1 MWMFLW
7 MLKTN
12 KMVKVILT
20 LTAAAGSVI
29 GQIYA
34 DETKNVLK
42 HEPVKK
48 EIHEPFDRTEGNNK
62 KQVLS

>member
-1 MWMFLW
+1 MF
-7 MLKTN
+7 
-12 KMVKVILT
+12 KVILT